1 MSCNLIGCSPINCHH
16 FLFVIIISSVKINIH
31 PHAHPLVLFL
41 WGLIPGVESAGH
53 KVCVLL
59 VSVAVA
65 SLISPG
71 AVALSP
77 Q

>member
-16 FLFVIIISSVKINIH
+16 FLFAAIISMKINVQ
-31 PHAHPLVLFL
+31 PHAHPSVLFL
-41 WGLIPGVESAGH
+41 WGLIPGVESPGH

>member
-1 MSCNLIGCSPINCHH
+1 M
-16 FLFVIIISSVKINIH
+16 KINVQ
-31 PHAHPLVLFL
+31 PHAHPSVLFL
-41 WGLIPGVESAGH
+41 WGLIPGVESPGH